1 MAKTDIKI
9 VQANINELNPAPYNP
24 RHWSEEA
31 VRGLTESVKRF
42 GLVDPIIVNSAEN
55 RKNVVIGGHF
65 RLKVAKDLGYTQI
78 PVVYLHIPNLEKE
91 KELNLRLNRNTGE
104 WDFELLKE
112 FEVEML
118 LDVGFNDSDLSH
130 IWDEQLST
138 EPDGFN
144 VEKILETIKE
154 PKTKLSDVYQLGQH
168 RLLCG
173 DATDAQTVSKLMNG
187 NRADMLY
194 YDPPYNIGLDYNKGV
209 STQGKYGGVV
219 DDEKSKADYQQ
230 FLTQALKNGLTVS
243 KLDMHVFT
251 WCDENYIGLLQA
263 IYKELGI
270 NHKRVCLWVK
280 NNQNMTPQIAFNKV
294 YEPCVYGVRGKPFLS
309 ATTNLNEILN
319 KEIGTG
325 NQVADDIL
333 DLFSIWLAKRK
344 AGQEY
349 LHPTEKPVT
358 LHEKPLRRCTKPGDI
373 VLDLFGGSGSTL
385 VACEQL
391 NRTAYLTEL
400 SPVFCDVIIE
410 RFFQLTGK
418 KAELCK

>member
-1 MAKTDIKI
+1 MTKTDIKI
-9 VQANINELNPAPYNP
+9 VQVNINELNPAPYNP

-31 VRGLTESVKRF
+31 TRGLTESIKRF
-42 GLVDPIIVNSAEN
+42 GLVDPIIVNSAKN

-65 RLKVAKDLGYTQI
+65 RLKVAKDLGYQQI
-78 PVVYLHIPNLEKE
+78 PVVYIHIPDLEKE

-130 IWDEQLST
+130 IWDEQLAT

-144 VEKILETIKE
+144 VEKALEAIEE
-154 PKTKLSDVYQLGQH
+154 PKTKLGDIYQLGRHQLH
-168 RLLCG
+168 CG
-173 DATDAQTVSKLMNG
+173 DATDAQTVTKLMNG
-187 NRADMLY
+187 NHADMLY

-219 DDEKSKADYQQ
+219 NDDKSITDYKQ
-230 FLTQALKNGLTVS
+230 FLVKALENGLAVS
-243 KLDMHVFT
+243 KSDVHVFT
-251 WCDENYIGLLQA
+251 WCDENYIGLLQT

-309 ATTNLNEILN
+309 STTNLNEILN

-358 LHEKPLRRCTKPGDI
+358 LHEKPLRRCTKPGDV

-391 NRTAYLTEL
+391 NRTAYLMEL
-400 SPVFCDVIIE
+400 SPVFCDVIVE
-410 RFFQLTGK
+410 RYFQLTGK